1 MYVSHTV
8 AWFIIT
14 EKAAYNVILA
24 KEKMSY
30 KSNISI
36 SVRKET
42 GLLNKRTNTYKT
54 EITNKGIIL
63 EGVSLCEKIS
73 LYDVSGVLLYETVVH
88 GSSSATIPINNKGIY
103 VIKTSKGYSNK
114 VIYHCFFS
122 KIIEVFN

>member
-54 EITNKGIIL
+54 EITNKGFIL

-114 VIYHCFFS
+114 VMTPL
-122 KIIEVFN
+122 

>member
-54 EITNKGIIL
+54 EITNKGFI
-63 EGVSLCEKIS
+63 
-73 LYDVSGVLLYETVVH
+73 
-88 GSSSATIPINNKGIY
+88 GSSDKVRGIPTQISTIHDRKRTVCP
-103 VIKTSKGYSNK
+103 
-114 VIYHCFFS
+114 
-122 KIIEVFN
+122 

>member
-1 MYVSHTV
+1 M
-8 AWFIIT
+8 
-14 EKAAYNVILA
+14 ILA

-54 EITNKGIIL
+54 EITNKGFIL

-114 VIYHCFFS
+114 VIYP
-122 KIIEVFN
+122 